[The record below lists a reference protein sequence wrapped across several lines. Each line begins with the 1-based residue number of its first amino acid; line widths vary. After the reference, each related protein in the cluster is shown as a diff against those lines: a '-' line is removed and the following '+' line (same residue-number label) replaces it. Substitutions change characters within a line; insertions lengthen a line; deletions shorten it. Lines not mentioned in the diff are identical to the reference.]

1 VFILLVAAV
10 NFINI
15 STALA
20 FNRMKEIGLRKV
32 AGATRYQ
39 LIGQFIGESLL
50 ITLLSA
56 VVALL
61 LVKAAFPLYTM
72 LAGAGNHFNI
82 EDLFTLPNTALLLLL
97 VVCCG
102 LLAGSYPAWF
112 VANFNPVNSMKGI
125 GIYDLWHHHRI
136 QTNAVVP

>member
-1 VFILLVAAV
+1 V
-10 NFINI
+10 
-15 STALA
+15 T
-20 FNRMKEIGLRKV
+20 
-32 AGATRYQ
+32 GASKYQ

-61 LVKAAFPLYTM
+61 LVKTAFPLYTM

-82 EDLFTLPNTALLLLL
+82 EDLFTLSNTALLLLL

-112 VANFNPVNSMKGI
+112 VANFNPINSMKGKKDVLCSQGTDRFSVCRI

-136 QTNAVVP
+136 